1 MSAYWAGKFPFIF
14 NPKRR
19 WYFFHPSG
27 NWIDAMQVCNQV
39 AELHWCWHLLK
50 HQMLFTTIKN
60 SLGSSP
66 RQQQQPNASVRFL
79 CFHLAATVFIRPWHS
94 NHSCISTNPKQK
106 QNLQLQLM
114 ESMSNGAIDS
124 AIWYS
129 YRPMR
134 NRHVD
139 TGRCIIQNS
148 EQLYRKLRPVDQAD
162 ACKYLRF
169 WKHAGTVTR
178 VCNAPDADSVHWK
191 KKKR

>member
-1 MSAYWAGKFPFIF
+1 MFLFDKQPFCKMCFNSWSSIHPMSAYWAGKFPFIF

-94 NHSCISTNPKQK
+94 NHSCISTNPKQNRICSCSWWNPC
-106 QNLQLQLM
+106 QMVPLIRSSDIPIVQC
-114 ESMSNGAIDS
+114 GIDTS
-124 AIWYS
+124 TREDVSSKI
-129 YRPMR
+129 P
-134 NRHVD
+134 NNC
-139 TGRCIIQNS
+139 TGS
-148 EQLYRKLRPVDQAD
+148 
-162 ACKYLRF
+162 
-169 WKHAGTVTR
+169 
-178 VCNAPDADSVHWK
+178 
-191 KKKR
+191 